1 MISLR
6 IGSIFIKL
14 FFCFD
19 LRVVAL
25 NRRLNILE
33 LLRKVLCNRVCV
45 SLYIRERGLSRA
57 CIYFHAKRIG
67 RSFHCNFGSF
77 GSFRNGRSFNR
88 NFGSFGSFRNGR
100 SFNRNFGSFGSF
112 RNDRSFNCDFGS
124 LGSFRNDRSF
134 NRNFGSSCS
143 FNGNFRRLCCR
154 SHGAFKEIIRTSTVN
169 SHLRDKFLAL
179 NVFGVSLI
187 VFECRG
193 IGKACIKNYIII
205 R

>member
-45 SLYIRERGLSRA
+45 SLYIRERGLRRA

-100 SFNRNFGSFGSF
+100 SFNRNFGSF
-112 RNDRSFNCDFGS
+112 
-124 LGSFRNDRSF
+124 GSFRNDRSF